1 MGKLG
6 GEEIVCA
13 KVLHEKGRSIRS
25 IAAEGVY
32 ESTVRR
38 RMRRLRLEIP
48 DGRLHKPEACA
59 RFADLIAARMA
70 DQAQASGRPQSV
82 RVIYERLV
90 AEHGFT
96 GTYKSVLRYVRRRT
110 PLPPMRP
117 VRRVETRPGFQAQV
131 DWVESRSLIVE
142 ELGSHPVRLQAFV
155 MTLSH
160 SRMWAVVWSVR
171 QDLLSWLLP

>member
-25 IAAEGVY
+25 IAAELGVY

-38 RMRRLRLEIP
+38 RLRRLRLEVP
-48 DGRLHKPEACA
+48 DGRLDKPEACD
-59 RFADLIAARMA
+59 RFADLMAAWMA

-117 VRRVETRPGFQAQV
+117 VRRLR
-131 DWVESRSLIVE
+131 
-142 ELGSHPVRLQAFV
+142 PVRAFRRR
-155 MTLSH
+155 SIG
-160 SRMWAVVWSVR
+160 SRAAR
-171 QDLLSWLLP
+171 